1 MLQPQMVLPAEYFAK
16 CFGNTKKTGTDTE
29 YCEQIVPALHFGD
42 DDIIDGFSMEAVG
55 GIALKSVMDVAT
67 RKLLRAIKS
76 GSKNGISDLV
86 DNEGNFNAQYQAK
99 DSRKIRFGPAG
110 QWYKKMSYTGVPNLD
125 GLVHGARRIFVMSQ
139 AQEKKFKQEEGYG
152 TAFNFFEDKYSELK
166 DDLGLEINAKKKI
179 WECSQEAGEIVYV
192 PVGYFRTSLS
202 LQDSISYNQ
211 DLLMHVGHVN
221 EWVQAALWQP
231 QQQVWTAAVCLKE
244 KDIMK
249 LPNMDKYSQMISPN
263 DLVRAFNRQLDSHK
277 KMNEMILQ
285 AVLVCKGVI
294 SIELASKNLCGLVY
308 PKCINRLAKNLK
320 GMKLK
325 APDWLKAEKRI
336 AKKLSKKEIGR
347 ASFKLKKIVLF

>member
-1 MLQPQMVLPAEYFAK
+1 
-16 CFGNTKKTGTDTE
+16 
-29 YCEQIVPALHFGD
+29 
-42 DDIIDGFSMEAVG
+42 
-55 GIALKSVMDVAT
+55 
-67 RKLLRAIKS
+67 
-76 GSKNGISDLV
+76 
-86 DNEGNFNAQYQAK
+86 
-99 DSRKIRFGPAG
+99 
-110 QWYKKMSYTGVPNLD
+110 MSYTGVPNLD

-249 LPNMDKYSQMISPN
+249 LPNIIM
-263 DLVRAFNRQLDSHK
+263 
-277 KMNEMILQ
+277 
-285 AVLVCKGVI
+285 
-294 SIELASKNLCGLVY
+294 
-308 PKCINRLAKNLK
+308 
-320 GMKLK
+320 
-325 APDWLKAEKRI
+325 PD
-336 AKKLSKKEIGR
+336 
-347 ASFKLKKIVLF
+347 